1 MKIKTD
7 PYTKEEFI
15 PTRSNQVYKN
25 RKNQIAANNFRITQ
39 RMKSKHHVDKILNR
53 NREILI
59 KTIGGLNEITTPIQ
73 SLLEQGF
80 VLGYQ
85 THIKKNNNGEMKFYL
100 YEFEITQTNNAIK
113 ITK

>member
-1 MKIKTD
+1 MLKKVD
-7 PYTKEEFI
+7 PYSGDEFI
-15 PTRSNQVYKN
+15 ATRRNQVYKN
-25 RKNQIAANNFRITQ
+25 RRTQIAANNERIRQ
-39 RMKSKHHVDKILNR
+39 RRQSKYHIDKILNY
-53 NREILI
+53 NREILL

-85 THIKKNNNGEMKFYL
+85 THIKKNNNGEIKFYL